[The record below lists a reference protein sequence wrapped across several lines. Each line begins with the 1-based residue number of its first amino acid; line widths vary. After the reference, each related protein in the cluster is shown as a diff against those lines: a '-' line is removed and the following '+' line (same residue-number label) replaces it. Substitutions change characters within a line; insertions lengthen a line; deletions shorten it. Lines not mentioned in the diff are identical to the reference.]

1 MAERCIALGQYERA
15 EGFLDEAQPIISR
28 EVDDP
33 SLACRVHLTTAT
45 LWRHRGDRAKAQVHL
60 DKALTRANALDGWRS
75 STDPHFV
82 QAELALDDGNPAL
95 ALAAL
100 ERSMQSAQRSNHI
113 ERLAKA
119 LLLTGQ
125 VLADL
130 GRVDQARASV
140 AAAEGHLGP
149 STDLMSS
156 ALRGHVHGCVAAAAG
171 RYTDAASAFRDAA
184 DAASGAGAVLLSI
197 ECRED
202 LASVLYAADPTS
214 DEACL
219 LVASTAADRRRL
231 GTPRPKPRAR
241 ELDRIAPAQG
251 AQHGRGDS

>member
-1 MAERCIALGQYERA
+1 
-15 EGFLDEAQPIISR
+15 
-28 EVDDP
+28 
-33 SLACRVHLTTAT
+33 
-45 LWRHRGDRAKAQVHL
+45 
-60 DKALTRANALDGWRS
+60 LTRANALDGWRS